1 MYNKSHG
8 TSVMSHHVDS
18 KHFAI
23 LRLYQKQ
30 CSNATTKF
38 DVHQIAKKRMKPIV
52 ASIVDF
58 FNSGVP
64 WKKKQTLFKNNYLRI
79 WYSTSQRAIVH

>member
-1 MYNKSHG
+1 
-8 TSVMSHHVDS
+8 MSHHVDS

-23 LRLYQKQ
+23 LKLYQKQ

-38 DVHQIAKKRMKPIV
+38 DVHQIVKKKKKPIV

-64 WKKKQTLFKNNYLRI
+64 WKKKNLIQEQLLEDLVLYITKGYCPLNSI
-79 WYSTSQRAIVH
+79 ESI

>member
-8 TSVMSHHVDS
+8 TIVMNHHVDS

-23 LRLYQKQ
+23 LKLYKTQ

-38 DVHQIAKKRMKPIV
+38 DVHQIAKNRKKPIV
-52 ASIVDF
+52 ASILDF
-58 FNSGVP
+58 FNNDVSR
-64 WKKKQTLFKNNYLRI
+64 TI
-79 WYSTSQRAIVH
+79 T